1 MQNKIKMTHNHTDSM
16 HDNEITLRDG
26 GYFIIAV
33 MTYQLSTGIGWSHE
47 SNFQNRN
54 RENGDLAEKI
64 HNTSKALYKVIPGK
78 FEIQCQ

>member
-47 SNFQNRN
+47 SIQNIN
-54 RENGDLAEKI
+54 RENRDDAEKI
-64 HNTSKALYKVIPGK
+64 HNDSNSI
-78 FEIQCQ
+78 